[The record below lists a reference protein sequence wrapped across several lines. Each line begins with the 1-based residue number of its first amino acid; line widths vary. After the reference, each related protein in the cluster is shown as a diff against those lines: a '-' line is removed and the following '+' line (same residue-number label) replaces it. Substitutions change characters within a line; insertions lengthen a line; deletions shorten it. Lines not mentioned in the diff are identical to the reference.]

1 MAEINLFRT
10 AEKQREL
17 GAGEVLFEAGDPAK
31 DMYGVISGAVEI
43 YRGDDEVIEV
53 VEAGGILG
61 EVALLADAQ
70 RSLGARAT
78 EDSLVA
84 VVDEAEFLRLVK
96 MNAFFS
102 LEVMRLLAMRLLR
115 DG

>member
-17 GAGEVLFEAGDPAK
+17 GTGEVLFEAGDPAK
-31 DMYGVISGAVEI
+31 DMYGVISGSVEI
-43 YRGDDEVIEV
+43 YRDDDVIEV

-70 RSLGARAT
+70 RSLGARAA